1 MNMRFRPNVTVAAII
16 RWQDRYLL
24 VEEQERNGRHVFNQP
39 AGHLE
44 HGENLI
50 EAVMREVQEETGL
63 TLTPDGWVGTY
74 LFSTPY
80 RKLTYLR
87 FCFYCELTQAPG
99 DHAPQDPDNDIL
111 ACHWLTMP
119 EIRKL
124 GRRLR
129 SPLVMECFED
139 YLSGVRLPLA
149 SLKDRRFCV

>member
-1 MNMRFRPNVTVAAII
+1 MSFRPNVTVAAII

-44 HGENLI
+44 HGENLV
-50 EAVMREVQEETGL
+50 EAVMREVLEETGL
-63 TLTPDGWVGTY
+63 RLTPDGWVGVY

-99 DHAPQDPDNDIL
+99 EHSPQDPDNDIL
-111 ACHWLTMP
+111 ACHWLTME
-119 EIRKL
+119 EIRAL

-129 SPLVMECFED
+129 SPLVMECFND
-139 YLSGVRLPLA
+139 YLDGVRLPLT
-149 SLKDRRFCV
+149 SLKDRRTGV

>member
-1 MNMRFRPNVTVAAII
+1 MSFRPNVTVAAII

-24 VEEQERNGRHVFNQP
+24 VEEQEHSGRHVFNQP

-44 HGENLI
+44 HGENLV

-63 TLTPDGWVGTY
+63 TLTPDGWVGVY

-99 DHAPQDPDNDIL
+99 N
-111 ACHWLTMP
+111 TVRR
-119 EIRKL
+119 IRTTTFWPAT
-124 GRRLR
+124 G
-129 SPLVMECFED
+129 
-139 YLSGVRLPLA
+139 
-149 SLKDRRFCV
+149 

>member
-1 MNMRFRPNVTVAAII
+1 MSFRPNVTVAAII

-44 HGENLI
+44 HGENLV

-63 TLTPDGWVGTY
+63 RLTPDGWVGVY

-99 DHAPQDPDNDIL
+99 EHSPQDPDNDIL
-111 ACHWLTMP
+111 ACHWLTME
-119 EIRKL
+119 EIRAL

-139 YLSGVRLPLA
+139 YSYNFV
-149 SLKDRRFCV
+149 